1 MWIVKSQNDPN
12 IGMVEGDYGIRLPI
26 EVTGATFG
34 AVDSVDF
41 VIKAT
46 PDGEDIVTKTYDALD
61 IVANT
66 IPLEL
71 TAEES
76 ALLPKGVYV
85 YRLDWYQAGHFM
97 CNLVPKATFK
107 VVDKA

>member
-1 MWIVKSQNDPN
+1 MWIVKSPDDPN
-12 IGMVEGDYGIRLPI
+12 IGMAEGDYGIRLPY
-26 EVTGATFG
+26 EVTGVTIG
-34 AVDSVDF
+34 AGDSVDF

-46 PDGEDIVTKTYDALD
+46 PDGEDIVKKTYDALD
-61 IVANT
+61 IVANV

-71 TAEES
+71 TAGES
-76 ALLPKGVYV
+76 ALLPKGLYV
-85 YRLDWYQAGHFM
+85 YRLDWYQDGHFM

>member
-1 MWIVKSQNDPN
+1 MWIVSQNDPN

-46 PDGEDIVTKTYDALD
+46 LDGEDIVKKTYDALT
-61 IVANT
+61 IESNT

-76 ALLPKGVYV
+76 AKLPKGLYV
-85 YRLDWYQAGHFM
+85 YRLDWYQNGHFM